1 MKDNIFFSIVS
12 LFYSIMLIIVYFS
25 KQRID
30 SDENAIYKRLVLT
43 NFLGL
48 IIEIFPSTLAIRVIN
63 NFNPNLAIFI
73 LKFIL
78 YYFVVWIL
86 IFTYYIYV
94 ISSKDRYKEKNIYL
108 SKINKMKKIMYFIC
122 IVSIILVTILPL
134 YANNINYTYGPSA
147 NYVYSLSGVMITFIV
162 FMLIRNFRNIRTKK
176 YTPVF
181 SFIFLGI
188 ITMIVQYFNPELTLM
203 IPMETFVTFLM
214 FFTIENPDVKMLNEL
229 YKNKEIMESNYEDKY
244 NFLFEITQESRNPL
258 KSIENI
264 CSNIDEEKDI
274 KVIKENVKD
283 LSNLAKRLDFT
294 INNVMNVSTL
304 DAQKINIIDK
314 KYNLKKVCEELTK
327 RVSLENK
334 KDIEFKYNIPHNDL
348 YLYGDDMKIKQVLYS
363 LIVNSLEKTNVGY
376 VEFKVNVIEKYD
388 YARVIFMVTDSGPGI
403 EIDKINEILSSTGA
417 LDKEEVELLNKKEV
431 DVKLCQKVIK
441 LMGGNLMI
449 KSDLGKGSE
458 FILTIDQRVY
468 HDETKS
474 ILSNY
479 ENVVNNYQKA
489 LIVSQDKT
497 LISKVKNILNKNDVS
512 YSVLY
517 YGLDA
522 VDKIKSHKKYDFIL
536 ISDEMKEVSGLSTL
550 KAMQK
555 IKGFNTPCI
564 VMLNESK
571 KALAKHY
578 IEDGFSD
585 YIINEDIDSLNKI
598 IEKY

>member
-1 MKDNIFFSIVS
+1 MVTFSFSICS
-12 LFYSIMLIIVYFS
+12 LVFMLIFLITYFS
-25 KQRID
+25 KRRLKNKD
-30 SDENAIYKRLVLT
+30 NSIYSFLIIT
-43 NFLGL
+43 NIIGL
-48 IIEIFPSTLAIRVIN
+48 IIDIIGYITMHNLNLNSFLNIIISKLNLIYYFTWLYLFVIYIIYISKITKNSIFSNISKIKYICYLIN
-63 NFNPNLAIFI
+63 ISFI
-73 LKFIL
+73 L
-78 YYFVVWIL
+78 
-86 IFTYYIYV
+86 
-94 ISSKDRYKEKNIYL
+94 
-108 SKINKMKKIMYFIC
+108 
-122 IVSIILVTILPL
+122 ILPL
-134 YANNINYTYGPSA
+134 YINNEGDKIYSYGPSA
-147 NYVYSLSGVMITFIV
+147 SYVYFISII
-162 FMLIRNFRNIRTKK
+162 FAIIIIYCLFRNLKKITKK
-176 YTPVF
+176 E
-181 SFIFLGI
+181 FIPLILFVILGLIVMLVQMIFPTVLLLLYSESI
-188 ITMIVQYFNPELTLM
+188 ITAI
-203 IPMETFVTFLM
+203 M

-264 CSNIDEEKDI
+264 CSNIEEEKDI

-283 LSNLAKRLDFT
+283 LSNLAKKLDFT

-314 KYNLKKVCEELTK
+314 KYNLKKICEELTK

-474 ILSNY
+474 ILVGY

-497 LISKVKNILNKNDVS
+497 LISKIKNILNKNSVS

-550 KAMQK
+550 KEMQK
-555 IKGFNTPCI
+555 VKGFSSPCI

-571 KALAKHY
+571 KGLAKHY

-598 IEKY
+598 IQKY

>member
-1 MKDNIFFSIVS
+1 MVTFSFSICS
-12 LFYSIMLIIVYFS
+12 LVFMLIFLIIYFS
-25 KQRID
+25 KKRIKNKD
-30 SDENAIYKRLVLT
+30 NSIYSFLIIT
-43 NFLGL
+43 NTVGL
-48 IIEIFPSTLAIRVIN
+48 IIDIIGYITMHTISLTSPVNIIISKLNLIYYFTWLYLFVIYILYISKIANNNIFSNISKLKYICYLIN
-63 NFNPNLAIFI
+63 ISFI
-73 LKFIL
+73 L
-78 YYFVVWIL
+78 
-86 IFTYYIYV
+86 
-94 ISSKDRYKEKNIYL
+94 
-108 SKINKMKKIMYFIC
+108 
-122 IVSIILVTILPL
+122 ILPL
-134 YANNINYTYGPSA
+134 HIHNENDKIYSYGPSA
-147 NYVYSLSGVMITFIV
+147 NYVYFISII
-162 FMLIRNFRNIRTKK
+162 FAIIIIYCLFRNLKKITKK
-176 YTPVF
+176 E
-181 SFIFLGI
+181 FIPLILFVILGLIVMLVQMIFPTVLLLLYSESI
-188 ITMIVQYFNPELTLM
+188 ITAI
-203 IPMETFVTFLM
+203 M

-258 KSIENI
+258 KSIESICNNI
-264 CSNIDEEKDI
+264 KEEKDI

-474 ILSNY
+474 ILVGY
-479 ENVVNNYQKA
+479 ENVVNNYKKA

-550 KAMQK
+550 KEMQK
-555 IKGFNTPCI
+555 IKGFSSPCI

-571 KALAKHY
+571 KGLAKHY

-598 IEKY
+598 IQKY

>member
-1 MKDNIFFSIVS
+1 MVTFSFSICS
-12 LFYSIMLIIVYFS
+12 LVFMLIFLITYFS
-25 KQRID
+25 KRRLKNKD
-30 SDENAIYKRLVLT
+30 NSIYSFLIIT
-43 NFLGL
+43 NIIGL
-48 IIEIFPSTLAIRVIN
+48 IIDIIGYITMHNLNLNSLLNIIISKLNLIYYFTWLYLFVIYIIYISKITKN
-63 NFNPNLAIFI
+63 NSFSNISKLKYICYLINLFFI
-73 LKFIL
+73 L
-78 YYFVVWIL
+78 
-86 IFTYYIYV
+86 
-94 ISSKDRYKEKNIYL
+94 
-108 SKINKMKKIMYFIC
+108 
-122 IVSIILVTILPL
+122 ILPL
-134 YANNINYTYGPSA
+134 HINNEGDKIYSYGPSA
-147 NYVYSLSGVMITFIV
+147 SYVYFISII
-162 FMLIRNFRNIRTKK
+162 FAIIIIYCLFRNLKKITKK
-176 YTPVF
+176 E
-181 SFIFLGI
+181 FIPLILFVILGLI
-188 ITMIVQYFNPELTLM
+188 VMIVQM
-203 IPMETFVTFLM
+203 IFPTVLLLLYSESIITAIM

-264 CSNIDEEKDI
+264 CSNIEDEKDI

-334 KDIEFKYNIPHNDL
+334 KDIEFKYSIPHNDL

-474 ILSNY
+474 ILVGY
-479 ENVVNNYQKA
+479 ENVVNNYKKA

-497 LISKVKNILNKNDVS
+497 LISKVKNILNKNSVS

-550 KAMQK
+550 KEMQK
-555 IKGFNTPCI
+555 VKGFSSPCI

-571 KALAKHY
+571 KGLAKHY

-598 IEKY
+598 LEKY

>member
-1 MKDNIFFSIVS
+1 MVTFSFSICS
-12 LFYSIMLIIVYFS
+12 LVFMLIFLITYFS
-25 KQRID
+25 KRRLKNKD
-30 SDENAIYKRLVLT
+30 NSIYSFLIIT
-43 NFLGL
+43 NIIGL
-48 IIEIFPSTLAIRVIN
+48 IIDIIGYITMHNLNLNSFLNIIISKLNLIYYFTWLYLFVIYIIYISKITKNSIFSNISKIKHICYLIN
-63 NFNPNLAIFI
+63 ISFI
-73 LKFIL
+73 L
-78 YYFVVWIL
+78 
-86 IFTYYIYV
+86 
-94 ISSKDRYKEKNIYL
+94 
-108 SKINKMKKIMYFIC
+108 
-122 IVSIILVTILPL
+122 ILPL
-134 YANNINYTYGPSA
+134 YINNEGDKIYSYGPSA
-147 NYVYSLSGVMITFIV
+147 SYVYFISII
-162 FMLIRNFRNIRTKK
+162 FAIIIIYCLFRNLKKITKK
-176 YTPVF
+176 E
-181 SFIFLGI
+181 FIPLILFVILGLIVMLVQMIFPTVLLLLYSESI
-188 ITMIVQYFNPELTLM
+188 ITAI
-203 IPMETFVTFLM
+203 M

-258 KSIENI
+258 KSIESICNNI
-264 CSNIDEEKDI
+264 KEEKDI

-479 ENVVNNYQKA
+479 ENVVNNYKKA

-550 KAMQK
+550 KEMQK
-555 IKGFNTPCI
+555 IKGFSSPCI

-571 KALAKHY
+571 KGLAKHY

-585 YIINEDIDSLNKI
+585 YIINEDIDGLNKI
-598 IEKY
+598 IQKY

>member
-1 MKDNIFFSIVS
+1 MVTFSFSICS
-12 LFYSIMLIIVYFS
+12 LVFMLIFLIIYFS
-25 KQRID
+25 KRRLKNKD
-30 SDENAIYKRLVLT
+30 NSIYSFLIIT
-43 NFLGL
+43 NIIGL
-48 IIEIFPSTLAIRVIN
+48 IIDIIGYITMHNLNLNSLLNIIISKLNLIYYFTWLYLFVIYIIYISKITKN
-63 NFNPNLAIFI
+63 NSFSNISKLKYICYLINLFFI
-73 LKFIL
+73 L
-78 YYFVVWIL
+78 
-86 IFTYYIYV
+86 
-94 ISSKDRYKEKNIYL
+94 
-108 SKINKMKKIMYFIC
+108 
-122 IVSIILVTILPL
+122 ILPL
-134 YANNINYTYGPSA
+134 HINNEGDKIYSYGPSA
-147 NYVYSLSGVMITFIV
+147 SYVYFISII
-162 FMLIRNFRNIRTKK
+162 FAIIIIYCLFRNLKKITKK
-176 YTPVF
+176 E
-181 SFIFLGI
+181 FIPLILFVILGLIVMLVQMIFPTVLLLLYSESI
-188 ITMIVQYFNPELTLM
+188 ITAI
-203 IPMETFVTFLM
+203 M

-264 CSNIDEEKDI
+264 CSNIEEEKDI

-550 KAMQK
+550 KEMQK
-555 IKGFNTPCI
+555 VKGFSSPCI

-571 KALAKHY
+571 KGLAKHY

-585 YIINEDIDSLNKI
+585 YIINEDIDSLNKKL
-598 IEKY
+598 EKY

>member
-1 MKDNIFFSIVS
+1 MVTFSFSICS
-12 LFYSIMLIIVYFS
+12 LVFMLIFLITYFS
-25 KQRID
+25 KRRLKNKD
-30 SDENAIYKRLVLT
+30 NSIYSFLIIT
-43 NFLGL
+43 NIIGL
-48 IIEIFPSTLAIRVIN
+48 IIDIIGYITMHNLNLNSFLNIIISKLNLIYYFTWLYLFVIYIIYISKITKNSIFSNISKIKYICYLIN
-63 NFNPNLAIFI
+63 ISFI
-73 LKFIL
+73 L
-78 YYFVVWIL
+78 
-86 IFTYYIYV
+86 
-94 ISSKDRYKEKNIYL
+94 
-108 SKINKMKKIMYFIC
+108 
-122 IVSIILVTILPL
+122 ILPL
-134 YANNINYTYGPSA
+134 YINNEGDKIYSYGPSA
-147 NYVYSLSGVMITFIV
+147 SYVYFISII
-162 FMLIRNFRNIRTKK
+162 FAIIIIYCLFRNLKKITKK
-176 YTPVF
+176 E
-181 SFIFLGI
+181 FIPLILFVILGLIVMLVQMIFPTVLLLLYSESI
-188 ITMIVQYFNPELTLM
+188 ITAI
-203 IPMETFVTFLM
+203 M

-258 KSIENI
+258 KSIESICNNI
-264 CSNIDEEKDI
+264 EEEKDI

-334 KDIEFKYNIPHNDL
+334 KDIEFKYIIPHNDL

-479 ENVVNNYQKA
+479 ENVVNNYKKA

-550 KAMQK
+550 KEMQK
-555 IKGFNTPCI
+555 VKGFSSPCI

-571 KALAKHY
+571 KGLAKHY

-585 YIINEDIDSLNKI
+585 YIINEDIDGLNKI
-598 IEKY
+598 IQKY

>member
-1 MKDNIFFSIVS
+1 MVTFSFSICS
-12 LFYSIMLIIVYFS
+12 LVFMLIFLITYFS
-25 KQRID
+25 KRRLKNKD
-30 SDENAIYKRLVLT
+30 NSIYSFLIIT
-43 NFLGL
+43 NIIGL
-48 IIEIFPSTLAIRVIN
+48 IIDIIGYITMHNLNLNSFLNIIISKLNLIYYFTWLYLFVIYIIYISKITKNSIFSNISKIKYICYLIN
-63 NFNPNLAIFI
+63 ISFI
-73 LKFIL
+73 L
-78 YYFVVWIL
+78 
-86 IFTYYIYV
+86 
-94 ISSKDRYKEKNIYL
+94 
-108 SKINKMKKIMYFIC
+108 
-122 IVSIILVTILPL
+122 ILPL
-134 YANNINYTYGPSA
+134 YINNEGDKIYSYGPSA
-147 NYVYSLSGVMITFIV
+147 SYVYFISII
-162 FMLIRNFRNIRTKK
+162 FAIIIIYCLFRNLKKITKK
-176 YTPVF
+176 E
-181 SFIFLGI
+181 FIPLILFVILGLIVMLVQMIFPTVLLLLYSESI
-188 ITMIVQYFNPELTLM
+188 ITAI
-203 IPMETFVTFLM
+203 M

-264 CSNIDEEKDI
+264 CSNIEEEKDI

-403 EIDKINEILSSTGA
+403 EIYKINEILSSTGA

-550 KAMQK
+550 KEMQK
-555 IKGFNTPCI
+555 IKGFSLPCI

-571 KALAKHY
+571 KGLAKHY

-598 IEKY
+598 IQKY

>member
-1 MKDNIFFSIVS
+1 MIITNII
-12 LFYSIMLIIVYFS
+12 
-25 KQRID
+25 
-30 SDENAIYKRLVLT
+30 
-43 NFLGL
+43 GL
-48 IIEIFPSTLAIRVIN
+48 IIDIIGYITMHNLNLNSFLNIIISKLNLIYYFTWLYLFVIYIIYISKITKNSIFSNISKIKYICYLIN
-63 NFNPNLAIFI
+63 ISFI
-73 LKFIL
+73 L
-78 YYFVVWIL
+78 
-86 IFTYYIYV
+86 
-94 ISSKDRYKEKNIYL
+94 
-108 SKINKMKKIMYFIC
+108 
-122 IVSIILVTILPL
+122 ILPL
-134 YANNINYTYGPSA
+134 YINNEGDKIYSYGPSA
-147 NYVYSLSGVMITFIV
+147 SYVYFISII
-162 FMLIRNFRNIRTKK
+162 FAIIIIYCLFRNLKKITKK
-176 YTPVF
+176 E
-181 SFIFLGI
+181 FIPLILFVILGLIVMLVQMIFPTVLLLLYSESI
-188 ITMIVQYFNPELTLM
+188 ITAI
-203 IPMETFVTFLM
+203 M

-264 CSNIDEEKDI
+264 CSNIEEEKDI

-403 EIDKINEILSSTGA
+403 EIDKINEILSATGA

-497 LISKVKNILNKNDVS
+497 LISKVKNILNKNSVS

-550 KAMQK
+550 KEMQK
-555 IKGFNTPCI
+555 VKGFSSPCI

-571 KALAKHY
+571 KGLAKHY

-598 IEKY
+598 IQKY

>member
-1 MKDNIFFSIVS
+1 MVTFSFSICS
-12 LFYSIMLIIVYFS
+12 LVFMLIFLITYFS
-25 KQRID
+25 KRRLKNKD
-30 SDENAIYKRLVLT
+30 NSIYSFLIIT
-43 NFLGL
+43 NIIGL
-48 IIEIFPSTLAIRVIN
+48 IIDIIGYITMHNLNLNSFLNIIISKLNLIYYFTWLYLFVIYIIYISKITKNSIFSNISKIKYICYLIN
-63 NFNPNLAIFI
+63 ISFI
-73 LKFIL
+73 L
-78 YYFVVWIL
+78 
-86 IFTYYIYV
+86 
-94 ISSKDRYKEKNIYL
+94 
-108 SKINKMKKIMYFIC
+108 
-122 IVSIILVTILPL
+122 ILPL
-134 YANNINYTYGPSA
+134 YINNEGDKIYSYGPSA
-147 NYVYSLSGVMITFIV
+147 SYVYFISII
-162 FMLIRNFRNIRTKK
+162 FAIIIIYCLFRNLKKITKK
-176 YTPVF
+176 E
-181 SFIFLGI
+181 FIPLILFVILGLIVMLVQMIFPTVLLLLYSESI
-188 ITMIVQYFNPELTLM
+188 ITAI
-203 IPMETFVTFLM
+203 M

-264 CSNIDEEKDI
+264 CSNIEEEKDI

-314 KYNLKKVCEELTK
+314 KYNLKKICEELTK

-334 KDIEFKYNIPHNDL
+334 KDVEFKYIISHNDL

-479 ENVVNNYQKA
+479 ENVVNNYKKA

-550 KAMQK
+550 KEMQK
-555 IKGFNTPCI
+555 IKGFSSPCI

-571 KALAKHY
+571 KGLAKHY

>member
-1 MKDNIFFSIVS
+1 MVTFSFSICS
-12 LFYSIMLIIVYFS
+12 LVFMLIFLITYFS
-25 KQRID
+25 KRRLKNKD
-30 SDENAIYKRLVLT
+30 NSIYSFLIIT
-43 NFLGL
+43 NIIGL
-48 IIEIFPSTLAIRVIN
+48 IIDIIGYITMHNLNLNSFLNIIISKLNLIYYFTWLYLFVIYIIYISKITKNSIFSNISKIKYICYLIN
-63 NFNPNLAIFI
+63 ISFI
-73 LKFIL
+73 L
-78 YYFVVWIL
+78 
-86 IFTYYIYV
+86 
-94 ISSKDRYKEKNIYL
+94 
-108 SKINKMKKIMYFIC
+108 
-122 IVSIILVTILPL
+122 ILPL
-134 YANNINYTYGPSA
+134 YINNEGDKIYSYGPSA
-147 NYVYSLSGVMITFIV
+147 SYVYFISII
-162 FMLIRNFRNIRTKK
+162 FAIIIIYCLFRNLKKITKK
-176 YTPVF
+176 E
-181 SFIFLGI
+181 FIPLILFVILGLIVMLVQMIFPTVLLLLYSESI
-188 ITMIVQYFNPELTLM
+188 ITAI
-203 IPMETFVTFLM
+203 M

-264 CSNIDEEKDI
+264 CSNIEEEKDI

-314 KYNLKKVCEELTK
+314 KYNLKKICEELTK

-334 KDIEFKYNIPHNDL
+334 KDVEFKYIISHNDL

-403 EIDKINEILSSTGA
+403 EIDKINEILSATGA

-479 ENVVNNYQKA
+479 ENVVNNYKKA

-550 KAMQK
+550 KEMQK
-555 IKGFNTPCI
+555 VKGFSSPCI

-571 KALAKHY
+571 KGLAKHY

-598 IEKY
+598 IQKY

>member
-1 MKDNIFFSIVS
+1 MVTFSFSICS
-12 LFYSIMLIIVYFS
+12 LVFMLIFLITYFS
-25 KQRID
+25 KRRLKNKD
-30 SDENAIYKRLVLT
+30 NSIYSFLIIT
-43 NFLGL
+43 NIIGL
-48 IIEIFPSTLAIRVIN
+48 IIDIIGYITMHNLNLNSLLNIIISKLNLIYYFTWLYLFVIYIIYISKITKN
-63 NFNPNLAIFI
+63 NSFSNISKLKYICYLINLFFI
-73 LKFIL
+73 L
-78 YYFVVWIL
+78 
-86 IFTYYIYV
+86 
-94 ISSKDRYKEKNIYL
+94 
-108 SKINKMKKIMYFIC
+108 
-122 IVSIILVTILPL
+122 ILPL
-134 YANNINYTYGPSA
+134 HINNEGDKIYSYGPSA
-147 NYVYSLSGVMITFIV
+147 SYVYFISII
-162 FMLIRNFRNIRTKK
+162 FAIIIIYCLFRNLKKITKK
-176 YTPVF
+176 E
-181 SFIFLGI
+181 FIPLILFVILGLIVMLVQMIFPTVLLLLYSESI
-188 ITMIVQYFNPELTLM
+188 ITAI
-203 IPMETFVTFLM
+203 M

-264 CSNIDEEKDI
+264 CSNIEEEKDI

-334 KDIEFKYNIPHNDL
+334 KDIEFKYSIPHNDL

-474 ILSNY
+474 ILVGY
-479 ENVVNNYQKA
+479 ENVVNNYKKA

-550 KAMQK
+550 KEMQK
-555 IKGFNTPCI
+555 IKGFSSPCI

-571 KALAKHY
+571 KGLAKHY

-585 YIINEDIDSLNKI
+585 YIIIEDIDSLNKI
-598 IEKY
+598 LEKY

>member
-1 MKDNIFFSIVS
+1 MVTFSFSICS
-12 LFYSIMLIIVYFS
+12 LVFMLIFLITYFS
-25 KQRID
+25 KRRLKNKD
-30 SDENAIYKRLVLT
+30 NSIYSFLIIT
-43 NFLGL
+43 NIIGL
-48 IIEIFPSTLAIRVIN
+48 IIDIIGYITMHNLNLNSFLNIIISKLNLIYYFTWLYLFVIYIIYISKITKNSIFSNISKIKYICYLIN
-63 NFNPNLAIFI
+63 ISFI
-73 LKFIL
+73 L
-78 YYFVVWIL
+78 
-86 IFTYYIYV
+86 
-94 ISSKDRYKEKNIYL
+94 
-108 SKINKMKKIMYFIC
+108 
-122 IVSIILVTILPL
+122 ILPL
-134 YANNINYTYGPSA
+134 YINNEGDKIYSYGPSA
-147 NYVYSLSGVMITFIV
+147 SYVYFISII
-162 FMLIRNFRNIRTKK
+162 FAIIIIYCLFRNLKKITKK
-176 YTPVF
+176 E
-181 SFIFLGI
+181 FIPLILFVILGLIVMLVQMIFPTVLLLLYSESI
-188 ITMIVQYFNPELTLM
+188 ITAI
-203 IPMETFVTFLM
+203 M

-264 CSNIDEEKDI
+264 CSNIEEEKDI

-334 KDIEFKYNIPHNDL
+334 KDIEFKYIIPHNDL

-497 LISKVKNILNKNDVS
+497 LISKIKNILNKNSVS

-550 KAMQK
+550 KEMQK
-555 IKGFNTPCI
+555 VKGFSSPCI

-571 KALAKHY
+571 KGLAKHY

-598 IEKY
+598 IQKY

>member
-1 MKDNIFFSIVS
+1 MFDGLGFTCCGVLILIIVIIAFFSKQIYRSNETTIYKKLIICTTIGLLLDILCTITTVYRNFFGIFNVIVLKS
-12 LFYSIMLIIVYFS
+12 YLVYLISWLYLFTIYAREISKKNETKLDLFFLKFMLIISVICVYILPISLVVKETGKVRYTTGMSVYFTYIIS
-25 KQRID
+25 F
-30 SDENAIYKRLVLT
+30 IYIL
-43 NFLGL
+43 L
-48 IIEIFPSTLAIRVIN
+48 IVFYTLS
-63 NFNPNLAIFI
+63 NL
-73 LKFIL
+73 
-78 YYFVVWIL
+78 
-86 IFTYYIYV
+86 
-94 ISSKDRYKEKNIYL
+94 
-108 SKINKMKKIMYFIC
+108 KKIK
-122 IVSIILVTILPL
+122 S
-134 YANNINYTYGPSA
+134 
-147 NYVYSLSGVMITFIV
+147 
-162 FMLIRNFRNIRTKK
+162 KK
-176 YTPVF
+176 YIP
-181 SFIFLGI
+181 IFAFALIGSLAAYI
-188 ITMIVQYFNPELTLM
+188 QFTKPELLLM
-203 IPMETFVTFLM
+203 TFVESYIVLIM

-258 KSIENI
+258 KSIESICNNI
-264 CSNIDEEKDI
+264 ENEKDI

-327 RVSLENK
+327 RISLENK
-334 KDIEFKYNIPHNDL
+334 KDVEFKYSIPHNDL

-363 LIVNSLEKTNVGY
+363 LIMNSLVKTNVGY

-388 YARVIFMVTDSGPGI
+388 YARVIFMITDSGPGI
-403 EIDKINEILSSTGA
+403 EIDKINEILSATGA

-431 DVKLCQKVIK
+431 NVKLCQKVTK

-479 ENVVNNYQKA
+479 ENMVNNYQKA

-497 LISKVKNILNKNDVS
+497 LISKIKNILNKKDIS

-536 ISDEMKEVSGLSTL
+536 ISDEMNEISGLSTL
-550 KAMQK
+550 KEMQK
-555 IKGFNTPCI
+555 IMGFNTPCI

-571 KALAKHY
+571 KGLAKHF

-585 YIINEDIDSLNKI
+585 YLINEDIDGLNKI
-598 IEKY
+598 LEKY

>member
-1 MKDNIFFSIVS
+1 MVTFSFSICS
-12 LFYSIMLIIVYFS
+12 LVFMLIFLITYFS
-25 KQRID
+25 KRRLKNKD
-30 SDENAIYKRLVLT
+30 NSIYSFLIIT
-43 NFLGL
+43 NIIGL
-48 IIEIFPSTLAIRVIN
+48 IIDIIGYITMHNLNLNSFLNIIISKLNLIYYFTWLYLFVIYIIYISKITKNSIFSNISKIKYICYLIN
-63 NFNPNLAIFI
+63 ISFI
-73 LKFIL
+73 L
-78 YYFVVWIL
+78 
-86 IFTYYIYV
+86 
-94 ISSKDRYKEKNIYL
+94 
-108 SKINKMKKIMYFIC
+108 
-122 IVSIILVTILPL
+122 ILPL
-134 YANNINYTYGPSA
+134 YINNEGDKIYSYGPSA
-147 NYVYSLSGVMITFIV
+147 SYVYFISII
-162 FMLIRNFRNIRTKK
+162 FAIIIIYCLFRNLKKITKK
-176 YTPVF
+176 E
-181 SFIFLGI
+181 FIPLILFVILGLIVMLVQMIFPTVLLLLYSESI
-188 ITMIVQYFNPELTLM
+188 ITAI
-203 IPMETFVTFLM
+203 M

-264 CSNIDEEKDI
+264 CSNIEEEKDI

-314 KYNLKKVCEELTK
+314 KYNLKKICEELTK

-334 KDIEFKYNIPHNDL
+334 KDVEFKYIISHNDL

-479 ENVVNNYQKA
+479 ENVVNNYKKA

-550 KAMQK
+550 KEMQK
-555 IKGFNTPCI
+555 IKGFNLPCI

-571 KALAKHY
+571 KGLAKHY

-598 IEKY
+598 IQKY

>member
-1 MKDNIFFSIVS
+1 MVTFSFSICS
-12 LFYSIMLIIVYFS
+12 LVFMLIFLITYFS
-25 KQRID
+25 KRRLKNKD
-30 SDENAIYKRLVLT
+30 NSIYSFLIIT
-43 NFLGL
+43 NIIGL
-48 IIEIFPSTLAIRVIN
+48 IIDIIGYITMHNLNLNSFLNIIISKLNLIYYFTWLYLFVIYIIYISKITKNSIFSNISKIKYICYLIN
-63 NFNPNLAIFI
+63 ISFI
-73 LKFIL
+73 L
-78 YYFVVWIL
+78 
-86 IFTYYIYV
+86 
-94 ISSKDRYKEKNIYL
+94 
-108 SKINKMKKIMYFIC
+108 
-122 IVSIILVTILPL
+122 ILPL
-134 YANNINYTYGPSA
+134 YINNEGDKIYSYGPSA
-147 NYVYSLSGVMITFIV
+147 SYVYFISII
-162 FMLIRNFRNIRTKK
+162 FAIIIIYCLFRNLKKITKK
-176 YTPVF
+176 E
-181 SFIFLGI
+181 FIPLILFVILGLIVMLVQMIFPTVLLLLYSESI
-188 ITMIVQYFNPELTLM
+188 ITAI
-203 IPMETFVTFLM
+203 M

-264 CSNIDEEKDI
+264 CSNIEEEKDI

-314 KYNLKKVCEELTK
+314 KYNLKKICEELTK

-334 KDIEFKYNIPHNDL
+334 KDVEFKYIIPHNDL

-376 VEFKVNVIEKYD
+376 VEFKVNEIEKYD

-403 EIDKINEILSSTGA
+403 EIDKINEILSATGA

-479 ENVVNNYQKA
+479 ENVVNNYKKA

-550 KAMQK
+550 KEMQK
-555 IKGFNTPCI
+555 VKGFSSPCI

-571 KALAKHY
+571 KGLAKHY

-598 IEKY
+598 IQKY

>member
-1 MKDNIFFSIVS
+1 MVTFSFSICS
-12 LFYSIMLIIVYFS
+12 LVFMLIFLITYFS
-25 KQRID
+25 KRRLKNKD
-30 SDENAIYKRLVLT
+30 NSIYSFLIIT
-43 NFLGL
+43 NIIGL
-48 IIEIFPSTLAIRVIN
+48 IIDIIGYITMHNLNLNSFLNIIISKLNLIYYFTWLYLFVIYIIYISKITKNSIFSNISKIKYICYLIN
-63 NFNPNLAIFI
+63 ISFI
-73 LKFIL
+73 L
-78 YYFVVWIL
+78 
-86 IFTYYIYV
+86 
-94 ISSKDRYKEKNIYL
+94 
-108 SKINKMKKIMYFIC
+108 
-122 IVSIILVTILPL
+122 ILPL
-134 YANNINYTYGPSA
+134 YINNEGDKIYSYGPSA
-147 NYVYSLSGVMITFIV
+147 SYVYFISII
-162 FMLIRNFRNIRTKK
+162 FAIIIIYCLFRNLKKITKK
-176 YTPVF
+176 E
-181 SFIFLGI
+181 FIPLILFVILGLIVMLVQMIFPTVLLLLYSESI
-188 ITMIVQYFNPELTLM
+188 ITAI
-203 IPMETFVTFLM
+203 M

-264 CSNIDEEKDI
+264 CSNIEEEKDI

-294 INNVMNVSTL
+294 INNVMNVSTR

-474 ILSNY
+474 ILVGY

-497 LISKVKNILNKNDVS
+497 LISKIKNILNKNSVS

-550 KAMQK
+550 KEMQK
-555 IKGFNTPCI
+555 VKGFSSPCI

-571 KALAKHY
+571 KGLAKHY

-598 IEKY
+598 IQKY

>member
-1 MKDNIFFSIVS
+1 MVTFSFSICS
-12 LFYSIMLIIVYFS
+12 LVFMLIFLITYFS
-25 KQRID
+25 KRRLKNKD
-30 SDENAIYKRLVLT
+30 NSIYSFLIIT
-43 NFLGL
+43 NIIGL
-48 IIEIFPSTLAIRVIN
+48 IIDIIGYITMHNLNLNSFLNIIISKLNLIYYFTWLYLFVIYIIYISKITKNSIFSNISKIKYICYLIN
-63 NFNPNLAIFI
+63 ISFI
-73 LKFIL
+73 L
-78 YYFVVWIL
+78 
-86 IFTYYIYV
+86 
-94 ISSKDRYKEKNIYL
+94 
-108 SKINKMKKIMYFIC
+108 
-122 IVSIILVTILPL
+122 ILPL
-134 YANNINYTYGPSA
+134 YINNEGDKIYSYGPSA
-147 NYVYSLSGVMITFIV
+147 SYVYFISII
-162 FMLIRNFRNIRTKK
+162 FAIIIIYCLFRNLKKITKK
-176 YTPVF
+176 E
-181 SFIFLGI
+181 FIPLILFVILGLIVMLVQMIFPTVLLLLYSESI
-188 ITMIVQYFNPELTLM
+188 ITAI
-203 IPMETFVTFLM
+203 M

-258 KSIENI
+258 KSIESICNNI
-264 CSNIDEEKDI
+264 KEEKDI

-474 ILSNY
+474 ILVGY
-479 ENVVNNYQKA
+479 ENVVNNYKKA

-550 KAMQK
+550 KEMQK
-555 IKGFNTPCI
+555 IKGFSSPCI

-571 KALAKHY
+571 KGLAKHY

-598 IEKY
+598 IQKY

>member
-1 MKDNIFFSIVS
+1 MVTFSFSICS
-12 LFYSIMLIIVYFS
+12 LVFMLIFLITYFS
-25 KQRID
+25 KRRLKNKD
-30 SDENAIYKRLVLT
+30 NSIYSFLIIT
-43 NFLGL
+43 NIIGL
-48 IIEIFPSTLAIRVIN
+48 IIDIIGYITMHNLNLNSFLNIIISKLNLIYYFTWLYLFVIYIIYISKITKNSIFSNISKIKYICYLIN
-63 NFNPNLAIFI
+63 ISFI
-73 LKFIL
+73 L
-78 YYFVVWIL
+78 
-86 IFTYYIYV
+86 
-94 ISSKDRYKEKNIYL
+94 
-108 SKINKMKKIMYFIC
+108 
-122 IVSIILVTILPL
+122 ILPL
-134 YANNINYTYGPSA
+134 YINNEGDKIYSYGPSA
-147 NYVYSLSGVMITFIV
+147 SYVYFISII
-162 FMLIRNFRNIRTKK
+162 FAIIIIYCLFRNLKKITKK
-176 YTPVF
+176 E
-181 SFIFLGI
+181 FIPLILFVILGLIVMLVQMIFPTVLLLLYSESI
-188 ITMIVQYFNPELTLM
+188 ITAI
-203 IPMETFVTFLM
+203 M

-264 CSNIDEEKDI
+264 CSNIEEEKDI

-474 ILSNY
+474 ILVGY

-497 LISKVKNILNKNDVS
+497 LISKIKNILNKNSVS

-550 KAMQK
+550 KEMQK
-555 IKGFNTPCI
+555 VKGFSSPCI

-571 KALAKHY
+571 KGLAKHY

-585 YIINEDIDSLNKI
+585 YIINEDIDGLNKI
-598 IEKY
+598 IQKY

>member
-1 MKDNIFFSIVS
+1 MVTFSFSICS
-12 LFYSIMLIIVYFS
+12 LVFMLIFLITYFS
-25 KQRID
+25 KRRLKNKD
-30 SDENAIYKRLVLT
+30 NSIYSFLIIT
-43 NFLGL
+43 NIIGL
-48 IIEIFPSTLAIRVIN
+48 IIDIIGYITMHNLNLNSFLNIIISKLNLIYYFTWLYLFVIYIIYISKITKNSIFSNISKIKYICYLIN
-63 NFNPNLAIFI
+63 ISFI
-73 LKFIL
+73 L
-78 YYFVVWIL
+78 
-86 IFTYYIYV
+86 
-94 ISSKDRYKEKNIYL
+94 
-108 SKINKMKKIMYFIC
+108 
-122 IVSIILVTILPL
+122 ILPL
-134 YANNINYTYGPSA
+134 YINNEGDKIYSYGPSA
-147 NYVYSLSGVMITFIV
+147 NYVYFISII
-162 FMLIRNFRNIRTKK
+162 FAIIIIYCLFRNLKKITKK
-176 YTPVF
+176 E
-181 SFIFLGI
+181 FIPLILFVILGLIVMLVQMIFPTVLLLLYSESI
-188 ITMIVQYFNPELTLM
+188 ITAI
-203 IPMETFVTFLM
+203 M

-264 CSNIDEEKDI
+264 CSNIEEEKDI

-283 LSNLAKRLDFT
+283 LSNLAKKLDFT

-314 KYNLKKVCEELTK
+314 KYNLKKICEELTK

-497 LISKVKNILNKNDVS
+497 LISKIKNILNKNSVS

-550 KAMQK
+550 KEMQK
-555 IKGFNTPCI
+555 IKGFNLPCI

-571 KALAKHY
+571 KGLAKHY

-598 IEKY
+598 IQKY

>member
-1 MKDNIFFSIVS
+1 MVTFSFSICS
-12 LFYSIMLIIVYFS
+12 LVFMLIFLITYFS
-25 KQRID
+25 KRRLKNKD
-30 SDENAIYKRLVLT
+30 NSIYSFLIIT
-43 NFLGL
+43 NIIGL
-48 IIEIFPSTLAIRVIN
+48 IIDIIGYITMHNLNLNSFLNIIISKLNLIYYFTWLYLFVIYIIYISKITKNSIFSNISKIKYICYLIN
-63 NFNPNLAIFI
+63 ISFI
-73 LKFIL
+73 L
-78 YYFVVWIL
+78 
-86 IFTYYIYV
+86 
-94 ISSKDRYKEKNIYL
+94 
-108 SKINKMKKIMYFIC
+108 
-122 IVSIILVTILPL
+122 ILPL
-134 YANNINYTYGPSA
+134 YINNEGDKIYSYGPSA
-147 NYVYSLSGVMITFIV
+147 SYVYFISII
-162 FMLIRNFRNIRTKK
+162 FAIIIIYCLFRNLKKITKK
-176 YTPVF
+176 E
-181 SFIFLGI
+181 FIPLILFVILGLIVMLVQMIFPTVLLLLYSESI
-188 ITMIVQYFNPELTLM
+188 ITAI
-203 IPMETFVTFLM
+203 M

-258 KSIENI
+258 KSIESICNNI
-264 CSNIDEEKDI
+264 EEEKDI

-334 KDIEFKYNIPHNDL
+334 KDVEFKYSIPHNDL

-363 LIVNSLEKTNVGY
+363 LIVNSLEKTNIGY

-497 LISKVKNILNKNDVS
+497 LISKIKNILNKNSVS

-550 KAMQK
+550 KEMQK
-555 IKGFNTPCI
+555 VKGFSSPCI

-571 KALAKHY
+571 KGLAKHY

-598 IEKY
+598 IQKY

>member
-1 MKDNIFFSIVS
+1 MVTFSFSICS
-12 LFYSIMLIIVYFS
+12 LVFMLIFLITYFS
-25 KQRID
+25 KRRLKNKD
-30 SDENAIYKRLVLT
+30 NSIYSFLIIT
-43 NFLGL
+43 NIIGL
-48 IIEIFPSTLAIRVIN
+48 IIDIIGYITMHNLNLNSFLNIIISKLNLIYYFTWLYLFVIYIIYISKITKNSIFSNISKIKYICYLIN
-63 NFNPNLAIFI
+63 ISFI
-73 LKFIL
+73 L
-78 YYFVVWIL
+78 
-86 IFTYYIYV
+86 
-94 ISSKDRYKEKNIYL
+94 
-108 SKINKMKKIMYFIC
+108 
-122 IVSIILVTILPL
+122 ILPL
-134 YANNINYTYGPSA
+134 YINNEGDKIYSYGPSA
-147 NYVYSLSGVMITFIV
+147 SYVYFISII
-162 FMLIRNFRNIRTKK
+162 FAIIIIYCLFRNLKKITKK
-176 YTPVF
+176 E
-181 SFIFLGI
+181 FIPLILFVILGLIVMLVQMIFPTVLLLLYSESI
-188 ITMIVQYFNPELTLM
+188 ITAI
-203 IPMETFVTFLM
+203 M

-264 CSNIDEEKDI
+264 CSNIEEEKDI

-314 KYNLKKVCEELTK
+314 KYNLKKVFEELTK

-474 ILSNY
+474 ILVGY
-479 ENVVNNYQKA
+479 ENVVNNYKKA

-550 KAMQK
+550 KEMQK
-555 IKGFNTPCI
+555 IKGFSLPCI

-571 KALAKHY
+571 KGLAKHY

-598 IEKY
+598 IQKY

>member
-1 MKDNIFFSIVS
+1 MVTFSFSICS
-12 LFYSIMLIIVYFS
+12 LVFMLIFLITYFS
-25 KQRID
+25 KRRLKNKD
-30 SDENAIYKRLVLT
+30 NSIYSFLIIT
-43 NFLGL
+43 NIIGL
-48 IIEIFPSTLAIRVIN
+48 IIDIIGYITMHNLNLNSFLNIIISKLNLIYYFTWLYLFVIYIIYISKITKNSIFSNISKIKYICYLIN
-63 NFNPNLAIFI
+63 ISFI
-73 LKFIL
+73 L
-78 YYFVVWIL
+78 
-86 IFTYYIYV
+86 
-94 ISSKDRYKEKNIYL
+94 
-108 SKINKMKKIMYFIC
+108 
-122 IVSIILVTILPL
+122 ILPL
-134 YANNINYTYGPSA
+134 YINNEGDKIYSYGPSA
-147 NYVYSLSGVMITFIV
+147 SYVYFISII
-162 FMLIRNFRNIRTKK
+162 FAIIIIYCLFRNLKKITKK
-176 YTPVF
+176 E
-181 SFIFLGI
+181 FIPLILFVILGLIVMLVQMIFPTVLLLLYSESI
-188 ITMIVQYFNPELTLM
+188 ITAI
-203 IPMETFVTFLM
+203 M

-229 YKNKEIMESNYEDKY
+229 YKNKEIIESNYEDKY

-264 CSNIDEEKDI
+264 CSNIEEEKDI

-550 KAMQK
+550 KEMQK
-555 IKGFNTPCI
+555 VKGFSSPCI

-571 KALAKHY
+571 KGLAKHY

-598 IEKY
+598 IQKY

>member
-1 MKDNIFFSIVS
+1 MVTFSFSICS
-12 LFYSIMLIIVYFS
+12 LVFMLIFLITYFS
-25 KQRID
+25 KRRLKNKD
-30 SDENAIYKRLVLT
+30 NSIYSFLIIT
-43 NFLGL
+43 NIIGL
-48 IIEIFPSTLAIRVIN
+48 IIDIIGYITMHNLNLNSLLNIIISKLNLIYYFTWLYLFVIYIIYISKITKN
-63 NFNPNLAIFI
+63 NSFSNISKLKYICYLINLFFI
-73 LKFIL
+73 L
-78 YYFVVWIL
+78 
-86 IFTYYIYV
+86 
-94 ISSKDRYKEKNIYL
+94 
-108 SKINKMKKIMYFIC
+108 
-122 IVSIILVTILPL
+122 ILPL
-134 YANNINYTYGPSA
+134 HINNEGDKIYSYGPSA
-147 NYVYSLSGVMITFIV
+147 SYVYFISII
-162 FMLIRNFRNIRTKK
+162 FAIIIIYCLFRNLKKITKK
-176 YTPVF
+176 E
-181 SFIFLGI
+181 FIPLILFVILGLIVMLVQMIFPTVLLLLYSESI
-188 ITMIVQYFNPELTLM
+188 ITAI
-203 IPMETFVTFLM
+203 M

-264 CSNIDEEKDI
+264 CSNIEEEKNI

-334 KDIEFKYNIPHNDL
+334 KDIEFKYSIPHNDL

-474 ILSNY
+474 ILVGY
-479 ENVVNNYQKA
+479 ENVVNNYKKA

-550 KAMQK
+550 KEMQK
-555 IKGFNTPCI
+555 IKGFSSPCI

-571 KALAKHY
+571 KGLAKHY

-585 YIINEDIDSLNKI
+585 YIIIEDIDSLNKI
-598 IEKY
+598 LEKY

>member
-1 MKDNIFFSIVS
+1 MVTFSFSICS
-12 LFYSIMLIIVYFS
+12 LVFMLIFLITYFS
-25 KQRID
+25 KRRLKNKD
-30 SDENAIYKRLVLT
+30 NSIYSFLIIT
-43 NFLGL
+43 NIIGL
-48 IIEIFPSTLAIRVIN
+48 IIDIIGYITMHNLNLNSFLNIIISKLNLIYYFTWLYLFVIYIIYISKITKNSIFSNISKIKHICYLIN
-63 NFNPNLAIFI
+63 ISFI
-73 LKFIL
+73 L
-78 YYFVVWIL
+78 
-86 IFTYYIYV
+86 
-94 ISSKDRYKEKNIYL
+94 
-108 SKINKMKKIMYFIC
+108 
-122 IVSIILVTILPL
+122 ILPL
-134 YANNINYTYGPSA
+134 YINNEGDKIYSYGPSA
-147 NYVYSLSGVMITFIV
+147 SYVYFISII
-162 FMLIRNFRNIRTKK
+162 FAIIIIYCLFRNLKKITKK
-176 YTPVF
+176 E
-181 SFIFLGI
+181 FIPLILFVILGLIVMLVQMIFPTVLLLLYSESI
-188 ITMIVQYFNPELTLM
+188 ITAI
-203 IPMETFVTFLM
+203 M

-264 CSNIDEEKDI
+264 CSNIEEEKDI

-403 EIDKINEILSSTGA
+403 EIDKINEILSATGA

-550 KAMQK
+550 KEMQK
-555 IKGFNTPCI
+555 VKGFNLPCI

-571 KALAKHY
+571 KGLAKHY

-585 YIINEDIDSLNKI
+585 YIINEDIDGLNKI
-598 IEKY
+598 IQKY

>member
-1 MKDNIFFSIVS
+1 MVTFSFSICS
-12 LFYSIMLIIVYFS
+12 LVFMLIFLITYFS
-25 KQRID
+25 KRRLKNKD
-30 SDENAIYKRLVLT
+30 NSIYSFLIIT
-43 NFLGL
+43 NIIGL
-48 IIEIFPSTLAIRVIN
+48 IIDIIGYITMHNLNLNSFLNIIISKLNLIYYFTWLYLFVIYIIYISKITKNSIFSNISKIKYICYLIN
-63 NFNPNLAIFI
+63 ISFI
-73 LKFIL
+73 L
-78 YYFVVWIL
+78 
-86 IFTYYIYV
+86 
-94 ISSKDRYKEKNIYL
+94 
-108 SKINKMKKIMYFIC
+108 
-122 IVSIILVTILPL
+122 ILPL
-134 YANNINYTYGPSA
+134 YINNEGDKIYSYGPSA
-147 NYVYSLSGVMITFIV
+147 SYVYFISII
-162 FMLIRNFRNIRTKK
+162 FAIIIIYCLFRNLKKITKK
-176 YTPVF
+176 E
-181 SFIFLGI
+181 FIPLILFVILGLIVMLVQMIFPTVLLLLYSESI
-188 ITMIVQYFNPELTLM
+188 ITAI
-203 IPMETFVTFLM
+203 M

-417 LDKEEVELLNKKEV
+417 LDKEEV

-474 ILSNY
+474 ILVGY
-479 ENVVNNYQKA
+479 ENVVNNYKKA

-550 KAMQK
+550 KEMQK
-555 IKGFNTPCI
+555 VKGFSSPCI

-571 KALAKHY
+571 KGLAKHY

-598 IEKY
+598 IQKY

>member
-1 MKDNIFFSIVS
+1 MVTFSFSICS
-12 LFYSIMLIIVYFS
+12 LVFMLIFLITYFS
-25 KQRID
+25 KRRLKNKD
-30 SDENAIYKRLVLT
+30 NSIYSFLIIT
-43 NFLGL
+43 NIIGL
-48 IIEIFPSTLAIRVIN
+48 IIDIIGYITMHNLNLNSFLNIIISKLNLIYYFTWLYLFVIYIIYISKITKNSIFSNISKIKYICYLIN
-63 NFNPNLAIFI
+63 ISFI
-73 LKFIL
+73 L
-78 YYFVVWIL
+78 
-86 IFTYYIYV
+86 
-94 ISSKDRYKEKNIYL
+94 
-108 SKINKMKKIMYFIC
+108 
-122 IVSIILVTILPL
+122 ILPL
-134 YANNINYTYGPSA
+134 YINNEGDKIYSYGPSA
-147 NYVYSLSGVMITFIV
+147 SYVYFISII
-162 FMLIRNFRNIRTKK
+162 FAIIIIYCLFRNLKKITKK
-176 YTPVF
+176 E
-181 SFIFLGI
+181 FIPLILFVILGLIVMLVQMIFPTVLLLLYSESI
-188 ITMIVQYFNPELTLM
+188 ITAI
-203 IPMETFVTFLM
+203 M

-258 KSIENI
+258 KSIESICNNI
-264 CSNIDEEKDI
+264 KEEKDI

-314 KYNLKKVCEELTK
+314 KYNLKKVCEELIK

-403 EIDKINEILSSTGA
+403 EIDKINEILSATGA

-550 KAMQK
+550 KEMQK
-555 IKGFNTPCI
+555 IKGFSSPCI

-571 KALAKHY
+571 KGLAKHY

-598 IEKY
+598 IQKY

>member
-1 MKDNIFFSIVS
+1 MVTFSFSICS
-12 LFYSIMLIIVYFS
+12 LVFMLIFLITYFS
-25 KQRID
+25 KRRLKNKD
-30 SDENAIYKRLVLT
+30 NSIYSFLIIT
-43 NFLGL
+43 NIIGL
-48 IIEIFPSTLAIRVIN
+48 IIDIIGYITMHNLNLNSLVNIIISKLNLIYYFTWLYLFVIYILYISKIANNNIFSNISKLKYICYLIN
-63 NFNPNLAIFI
+63 ISFI
-73 LKFIL
+73 L
-78 YYFVVWIL
+78 
-86 IFTYYIYV
+86 
-94 ISSKDRYKEKNIYL
+94 
-108 SKINKMKKIMYFIC
+108 
-122 IVSIILVTILPL
+122 ILPL
-134 YANNINYTYGPSA
+134 HIHNENDKIYSYGPSA
-147 NYVYSLSGVMITFIV
+147 NYVYFISII
-162 FMLIRNFRNIRTKK
+162 FAIIIIYCLFRNLKKITKK
-176 YTPVF
+176 E
-181 SFIFLGI
+181 FIPLILFVILGLIVMLVQMIFPTVLLLLYSESI
-188 ITMIVQYFNPELTLM
+188 ITAI
-203 IPMETFVTFLM
+203 M

-264 CSNIDEEKDI
+264 CSNIEEEKNI

-334 KDIEFKYNIPHNDL
+334 KDVEFKYNIPHNDL

-376 VEFKVNVIEKYD
+376 VEFKINVIEKYD

-474 ILSNY
+474 ILVGY
-479 ENVVNNYQKA
+479 ENVVNNYKKA

-536 ISDEMKEVSGLSTL
+536 ISDEMKEASGLSTL
-550 KAMQK
+550 KEMQK
-555 IKGFNTPCI
+555 IKGFSLPCI

-571 KALAKHY
+571 KGLAKHY

-598 IEKY
+598 IQKY

>member
-1 MKDNIFFSIVS
+1 MVTFSFSICS
-12 LFYSIMLIIVYFS
+12 LVFMLIFLITYFS
-25 KQRID
+25 KRRLKNKD
-30 SDENAIYKRLVLT
+30 NSIYSFLIIT
-43 NFLGL
+43 NIIGL
-48 IIEIFPSTLAIRVIN
+48 IIDIIGYITMHNLNLNSLLNIIISKLNLIYYFTWLYLFVIYIIYISKITKN
-63 NFNPNLAIFI
+63 NSFSNISKLKYICYLINLFFI
-73 LKFIL
+73 L
-78 YYFVVWIL
+78 
-86 IFTYYIYV
+86 
-94 ISSKDRYKEKNIYL
+94 
-108 SKINKMKKIMYFIC
+108 
-122 IVSIILVTILPL
+122 ILPL
-134 YANNINYTYGPSA
+134 HINNEGDKIYSYGPSA
-147 NYVYSLSGVMITFIV
+147 SYVYFISII
-162 FMLIRNFRNIRTKK
+162 FAIIIIYCLFRNLKKITKK
-176 YTPVF
+176 E
-181 SFIFLGI
+181 FIPLILFVILGLI
-188 ITMIVQYFNPELTLM
+188 VMIVQM
-203 IPMETFVTFLM
+203 IFPTVLLLLYSESIITAIM

-258 KSIENI
+258 KSIESI
-264 CSNIDEEKDI
+264 CNNMEEEKDI

-474 ILSNY
+474 ILVGY
-479 ENVVNNYQKA
+479 ENVVNNYKKA

-497 LISKVKNILNKNDVS
+497 LISKIKNILNKNDIS

-550 KAMQK
+550 KEMQK
-555 IKGFNTPCI
+555 VKGFSSPCI

-571 KALAKHY
+571 KGLAKHY

-585 YIINEDIDSLNKI
+585 YIINEDIDSLNKKL
-598 IEKY
+598 EKY

>member
-1 MKDNIFFSIVS
+1 MVTFSFSICS
-12 LFYSIMLIIVYFS
+12 LVFMLIFLITYFS
-25 KQRID
+25 KRRLKNKD
-30 SDENAIYKRLVLT
+30 NSIYSFLIIT
-43 NFLGL
+43 NIIGL
-48 IIEIFPSTLAIRVIN
+48 IIDIIGYITMHNLNLNSLLNIIISKLNLIYYFTWLYLFVIYIIYISKITKN
-63 NFNPNLAIFI
+63 NSFSNISKLKYICYLINLFFI
-73 LKFIL
+73 L
-78 YYFVVWIL
+78 
-86 IFTYYIYV
+86 
-94 ISSKDRYKEKNIYL
+94 
-108 SKINKMKKIMYFIC
+108 
-122 IVSIILVTILPL
+122 ILPL
-134 YANNINYTYGPSA
+134 HINNEGDKIYSYGPSA
-147 NYVYSLSGVMITFIV
+147 SYVYFISII
-162 FMLIRNFRNIRTKK
+162 FAIIIIYCLFRNLKKITKK
-176 YTPVF
+176 E
-181 SFIFLGI
+181 FIPLILFVILGLI
-188 ITMIVQYFNPELTLM
+188 VMIVQM
-203 IPMETFVTFLM
+203 IFPTVLLLLYSESIITAIM

-258 KSIENI
+258 KSIESI
-264 CSNIDEEKDI
+264 CNNMEEEKDI

-468 HDETKS
+468 HDERKS
-474 ILSNY
+474 ILVGY

-497 LISKVKNILNKNDVS
+497 LISKIKNILNKNDVS

-550 KAMQK
+550 KEMQK
-555 IKGFNTPCI
+555 VKGFSSPCI

-571 KALAKHY
+571 KGLAKHY

-585 YIINEDIDSLNKI
+585 YIINEDIDSLNKKL
-598 IEKY
+598 EKY

>member
-1 MKDNIFFSIVS
+1 MVTFSFSICS
-12 LFYSIMLIIVYFS
+12 LVFMLIFLITYFS
-25 KQRID
+25 KRRLKNKD
-30 SDENAIYKRLVLT
+30 NSIYSFLIIT
-43 NFLGL
+43 NIIGL
-48 IIEIFPSTLAIRVIN
+48 IIDIIGYITMHNLNLNSFLNIIISKLNLIYYFTWLYLFVIYIIYISKITKNSIFSNISKIKYICYLIN
-63 NFNPNLAIFI
+63 ISFI
-73 LKFIL
+73 L
-78 YYFVVWIL
+78 
-86 IFTYYIYV
+86 
-94 ISSKDRYKEKNIYL
+94 
-108 SKINKMKKIMYFIC
+108 
-122 IVSIILVTILPL
+122 ILPL
-134 YANNINYTYGPSA
+134 YINNEGDKIYSYGPSA
-147 NYVYSLSGVMITFIV
+147 SYVYFISII
-162 FMLIRNFRNIRTKK
+162 FAIIIIYCLFRNLKKITKK
-176 YTPVF
+176 E
-181 SFIFLGI
+181 FIPLILFVILGLIVMLVQMIFPTVLLLLYSESI
-188 ITMIVQYFNPELTLM
+188 ITAI
-203 IPMETFVTFLM
+203 M

-258 KSIENI
+258 KSIESICNNI
-264 CSNIDEEKDI
+264 KEEKNI

-474 ILSNY
+474 ILVGY
-479 ENVVNNYQKA
+479 ENVVNNYKKA

-550 KAMQK
+550 KEMQK
-555 IKGFNTPCI
+555 VKGFSSPCI

-571 KALAKHY
+571 KGLAKHY

-598 IEKY
+598 IQKY

>member
-1 MKDNIFFSIVS
+1 MVTFSFSICS
-12 LFYSIMLIIVYFS
+12 LVFMLIFLITYFS
-25 KQRID
+25 KRRLKNKD
-30 SDENAIYKRLVLT
+30 NSIYSFLIIT
-43 NFLGL
+43 NIIGL
-48 IIEIFPSTLAIRVIN
+48 IIDIIGYITMHNLNLNSFLNIIISKLNLIYYFTWLYLFVIYIIYISKITKNSIFSNISKIKYICYLIN
-63 NFNPNLAIFI
+63 ISFI
-73 LKFIL
+73 L
-78 YYFVVWIL
+78 
-86 IFTYYIYV
+86 
-94 ISSKDRYKEKNIYL
+94 
-108 SKINKMKKIMYFIC
+108 
-122 IVSIILVTILPL
+122 ILPL
-134 YANNINYTYGPSA
+134 YINNEGDKIYSYGPSA
-147 NYVYSLSGVMITFIV
+147 SYVYFISII
-162 FMLIRNFRNIRTKK
+162 FAIIIIYCLFRNLKKITKK
-176 YTPVF
+176 E
-181 SFIFLGI
+181 FIPLILFVILGLIVMLVQMIFPTVLLLLYSESI
-188 ITMIVQYFNPELTLM
+188 ITAI
-203 IPMETFVTFLM
+203 M

-258 KSIENI
+258 KSIESICNNI
-264 CSNIDEEKDI
+264 KEEKDI

-474 ILSNY
+474 ILVGY
-479 ENVVNNYQKA
+479 ENVVNNYKKA

-550 KAMQK
+550 KEMQK
-555 IKGFNTPCI
+555 IKGFSLPCI

-571 KALAKHY
+571 KGLAKHY

-598 IEKY
+598 IQKY

>member
-1 MKDNIFFSIVS
+1 MVTFSFSICS
-12 LFYSIMLIIVYFS
+12 LVFMLIFLITYFS
-25 KQRID
+25 KRRLKNKD
-30 SDENAIYKRLVLT
+30 NSIYSFLIIT
-43 NFLGL
+43 NIIGL
-48 IIEIFPSTLAIRVIN
+48 IIDIIGYITMHNLNLNSFLNIIISKLNLIYYFTWLYLFVIYIIYISKITKNSIFSNISKIKYICYLIN
-63 NFNPNLAIFI
+63 ISFI
-73 LKFIL
+73 L
-78 YYFVVWIL
+78 
-86 IFTYYIYV
+86 
-94 ISSKDRYKEKNIYL
+94 
-108 SKINKMKKIMYFIC
+108 
-122 IVSIILVTILPL
+122 ILPL
-134 YANNINYTYGPSA
+134 YINNEGDKIYSYGPSA
-147 NYVYSLSGVMITFIV
+147 SYVYFISII
-162 FMLIRNFRNIRTKK
+162 FAIIIIYCLFRNLKKITKK
-176 YTPVF
+176 E
-181 SFIFLGI
+181 FIPLILFVILGLIVMLVQMIFPTVLLLLYSESI
-188 ITMIVQYFNPELTLM
+188 ITAI
-203 IPMETFVTFLM
+203 M

-258 KSIENI
+258 KSIESICNNI
-264 CSNIDEEKDI
+264 KEEKNI

-403 EIDKINEILSSTGA
+403 EIDKINEILSATGA

-497 LISKVKNILNKNDVS
+497 LISKIKNILNKNDVS

-550 KAMQK
+550 KEMQK
-555 IKGFNTPCI
+555 VKGFSSPCI

-571 KALAKHY
+571 KGLAKHY

-598 IEKY
+598 IQKY

>member
-1 MKDNIFFSIVS
+1 MVTFSFSICS
-12 LFYSIMLIIVYFS
+12 LVFMLIFLITYFS
-25 KQRID
+25 KRRLKNKD
-30 SDENAIYKRLVLT
+30 NSIYSFLIIT
-43 NFLGL
+43 NIIGL
-48 IIEIFPSTLAIRVIN
+48 IIDIIGYITMHNLNLNSFLNIIISKLNLIYYFTWLYLFVIYIIYISKITKNSIFSNISKIKYICYLIN
-63 NFNPNLAIFI
+63 ISFI
-73 LKFIL
+73 L
-78 YYFVVWIL
+78 
-86 IFTYYIYV
+86 
-94 ISSKDRYKEKNIYL
+94 
-108 SKINKMKKIMYFIC
+108 
-122 IVSIILVTILPL
+122 ILPL
-134 YANNINYTYGPSA
+134 YINNEGDKIYSYGPSA
-147 NYVYSLSGVMITFIV
+147 SYVYFISII
-162 FMLIRNFRNIRTKK
+162 FAIIIIYCLFRNLKKITKK
-176 YTPVF
+176 E
-181 SFIFLGI
+181 FIPLILFVILGLIVMLVQMIFPTVLLLLYSESI
-188 ITMIVQYFNPELTLM
+188 ITAI
-203 IPMETFVTFLM
+203 M
-214 FFTIENPDVKMLNEL
+214 FFTIENPDVKMINEL

-264 CSNIDEEKDI
+264 CSNIEEEKDI

-403 EIDKINEILSSTGA
+403 EIDKINEILSATGA

-497 LISKVKNILNKNDVS
+497 LISKIKNILNKNSVS

-550 KAMQK
+550 KEMQK
-555 IKGFNTPCI
+555 IKGFNLPCI

-571 KALAKHY
+571 KGLAKHY

-598 IEKY
+598 IQKY

>member
-1 MKDNIFFSIVS
+1 MVTFSFSICS
-12 LFYSIMLIIVYFS
+12 LVFMLIFLITYFS
-25 KQRID
+25 KRRLKNKD
-30 SDENAIYKRLVLT
+30 NSIYSFLIIT
-43 NFLGL
+43 NIIGL
-48 IIEIFPSTLAIRVIN
+48 IIDIIGYITMHNLNLNSFLNIIISKLNLIYYFTWLYLFVIYIIYISKITKNSIFSNISKIKYICYLIN
-63 NFNPNLAIFI
+63 ISFI
-73 LKFIL
+73 L
-78 YYFVVWIL
+78 
-86 IFTYYIYV
+86 
-94 ISSKDRYKEKNIYL
+94 
-108 SKINKMKKIMYFIC
+108 
-122 IVSIILVTILPL
+122 ILPL
-134 YANNINYTYGPSA
+134 YINNEGDKIYSYGPSA
-147 NYVYSLSGVMITFIV
+147 SYVYFISII
-162 FMLIRNFRNIRTKK
+162 FAIIIIYCLFRNLKKITKK
-176 YTPVF
+176 E
-181 SFIFLGI
+181 FIPLILFVILGLIVMLVQMIFPTVLLLLYSESI
-188 ITMIVQYFNPELTLM
+188 ITAI
-203 IPMETFVTFLM
+203 M

-264 CSNIDEEKDI
+264 CSNIEEEKDI

-314 KYNLKKVCEELTK
+314 KYNLKKICEELTK

-334 KDIEFKYNIPHNDL
+334 KDVEFKYIIPHNDL

-403 EIDKINEILSSTGA
+403 EIDKINEILSATGA

-550 KAMQK
+550 KEMQK
-555 IKGFNTPCI
+555 VKGFSSPCI

-571 KALAKHY
+571 KGLAKHY

-598 IEKY
+598 IQKY

>member
-1 MKDNIFFSIVS
+1 MVTFSFSICS
-12 LFYSIMLIIVYFS
+12 LVFMLIFLITYFS
-25 KQRID
+25 KRRLKNKD
-30 SDENAIYKRLVLT
+30 NSIYSFLIIT
-43 NFLGL
+43 NIIGL
-48 IIEIFPSTLAIRVIN
+48 IIDIIGYITMHNLNLNSFLNIIISKLNLIYYFTWLYLFVIYIIYISKITKNSIFSNISKIKYICYLIN
-63 NFNPNLAIFI
+63 ISFI
-73 LKFIL
+73 L
-78 YYFVVWIL
+78 
-86 IFTYYIYV
+86 
-94 ISSKDRYKEKNIYL
+94 
-108 SKINKMKKIMYFIC
+108 
-122 IVSIILVTILPL
+122 ILPL
-134 YANNINYTYGPSA
+134 YINNEGDKIYSYGPSA
-147 NYVYSLSGVMITFIV
+147 SYVYFISII
-162 FMLIRNFRNIRTKK
+162 FAIIIIYCLFRNLKKITKK
-176 YTPVF
+176 E
-181 SFIFLGI
+181 FIPLILFVILGLIVMLVQMIFPTVLLLLYSESI
-188 ITMIVQYFNPELTLM
+188 ITAI
-203 IPMETFVTFLM
+203 M

-258 KSIENI
+258 KSIESICNNI
-264 CSNIDEEKDI
+264 KEEKDI

-334 KDIEFKYNIPHNDL
+334 KDVEFKYNIPHNDL

-479 ENVVNNYQKA
+479 ENVVNNYKKA

-536 ISDEMKEVSGLSTL
+536 ISDEMKEISGLSTL
-550 KAMQK
+550 KEMQK
-555 IKGFNTPCI
+555 VKGFSSPCI

-571 KALAKHY
+571 KGLAKHY

-598 IEKY
+598 LEKY

>member
-1 MKDNIFFSIVS
+1 MVTFSFSICS
-12 LFYSIMLIIVYFS
+12 LVFMLIFLITYFS
-25 KQRID
+25 KRRLKNKD
-30 SDENAIYKRLVLT
+30 NSIYSFLIIT
-43 NFLGL
+43 NIIGL
-48 IIEIFPSTLAIRVIN
+48 IIDIIGYITMHNLNLNSFLNIIISKLNLIYYFTWLYLFVIYIIYISKITKNSIFSNISKIKYICYLIN
-63 NFNPNLAIFI
+63 ISFI
-73 LKFIL
+73 L
-78 YYFVVWIL
+78 
-86 IFTYYIYV
+86 
-94 ISSKDRYKEKNIYL
+94 
-108 SKINKMKKIMYFIC
+108 
-122 IVSIILVTILPL
+122 ILPL
-134 YANNINYTYGPSA
+134 YINNEGDKIYSYGPSA
-147 NYVYSLSGVMITFIV
+147 SYVYFISII
-162 FMLIRNFRNIRTKK
+162 FAIIIIYCLFRNLKKITKK
-176 YTPVF
+176 E
-181 SFIFLGI
+181 FIPLILFVILGLIVMLVQMIFPTVLLLLYSESI
-188 ITMIVQYFNPELTLM
+188 ITAI
-203 IPMETFVTFLM
+203 M

-258 KSIENI
+258 KSIESICNNI
-264 CSNIDEEKDI
+264 KEEKNI

-334 KDIEFKYNIPHNDL
+334 KDIEFKYSIPHNDL

-363 LIVNSLEKTNVGY
+363 LIVNSLEKTNIGY

-403 EIDKINEILSSTGA
+403 EIDKINEILSATGA

-497 LISKVKNILNKNDVS
+497 LISKIKNILNKNSVS

-550 KAMQK
+550 KEMQK
-555 IKGFNTPCI
+555 IKGFSSPCI

-571 KALAKHY
+571 KGLAKHY

-598 IEKY
+598 IQKY

>member
-1 MKDNIFFSIVS
+1 MVTFSFSICSLVFMLIFLITYFSKRRLKNKDNSIYSFLIITNIIGLIIDIIGYITMHNLNLNSLVNIIISKLNLIYYFTWLYLFVIYIIYISKITKNNSFSNISKLKYICNTINIFF
-12 LFYSIMLIIVYFS
+12 
-25 KQRID
+25 
-30 SDENAIYKRLVLT
+30 
-43 NFLGL
+43 
-48 IIEIFPSTLAIRVIN
+48 
-63 NFNPNLAIFI
+63 I
-73 LKFIL
+73 L
-78 YYFVVWIL
+78 
-86 IFTYYIYV
+86 
-94 ISSKDRYKEKNIYL
+94 
-108 SKINKMKKIMYFIC
+108 
-122 IVSIILVTILPL
+122 ILPL
-134 YANNINYTYGPSA
+134 HINNENDKIYSYGPSA
-147 NYVYSLSGVMITFIV
+147 NYVYFISII
-162 FMLIRNFRNIRTKK
+162 FAIIIIYCLFRNLKKITKK
-176 YTPVF
+176 E
-181 SFIFLGI
+181 FIPLILFVILGLIVMLVQMIFPTVLLLLYSESI
-188 ITMIVQYFNPELTLM
+188 ITAI
-203 IPMETFVTFLM
+203 M

-264 CSNIDEEKDI
+264 CSNMEDEKDI
-274 KVIKENVKD
+274 KIIKENIKD

-334 KDIEFKYNIPHNDL
+334 KDVEFKYNIPHNDL

-474 ILSNY
+474 ILVGY

-497 LISKVKNILNKNDVS
+497 LISKIKNILNKNDVS

-550 KAMQK
+550 KEMQK
-555 IKGFNTPCI
+555 IKGFSSPCI

-571 KALAKHY
+571 KGLAKHY

-585 YIINEDIDSLNKI
+585 YIINEDIDSLNKKL
-598 IEKY
+598 EKY